1 MGRDLLGVHSN
12 FPPVA
17 VAIAESVYAVTVYR
31 NKGGR
36 TGNGLNG
43 VEISG
48 LALAEDEGG
57 GRVVRR
63 RVGDGVRLAGND
75 TLGRELVDLEGG
87 NESSE
92 SRGGEDGLEEAH
104 GGGLLVVGEIK
115 VLRGLLLDGYSELR
129 MSD

>member
-1 MGRDLLGVHSN
+1 M
-12 FPPVA
+12 A

-92 SRGGEDGLEEAH
+92 RRGGEDGLEEAH